1 MPMHI
6 YRLQR
11 TQILPI
17 SLDAAWDFLCRPEH
31 LRDLTPPGVG
41 LTVTSHIPDRM
52 YPGLIITY
60 RLGLYSMFY
69 FNWVTEIT
77 QAEPLSYFIDEQR
90 SGPYRF
96 WHHEHRL
103 RSVEGGVEMKDLI
116 HYALPFGL
124 LGRMVHAAIVKKQLN
139 AIFDYRREV
148 LADRFGRPVP

>member
-1 MPMHI
+1 MHV
-6 YRLQR
+6 YRLKR
-11 TQILPI
+11 TQILPV

-31 LRDLTPPGVG
+31 LRDLTPPAVR
-41 LTVTSHIPDRM
+41 LTVTSDLPDRM

-103 RSVEGGVEMKDLI
+103 RSVEGGVEMKDLV
-116 HYALPFGL
+116 HYALPFGV
-124 LGRMVHAAIVKKQLN
+124 LGRMVHAAIVKNQLN
-139 AIFDYRREV
+139 AIFDYRREA
-148 LADRFGRPVP
+148 LADRFGRPVH

>member
-1 MPMHI
+1 MHV
-6 YRLQR
+6 YRLHR
-11 TQILPI
+11 TQILPV
-17 SLDAAWDFLCRPEH
+17 SLEAAWDFLCRPEH

-77 QAEPLSYFIDEQR
+77 QAEPLSYFIDVQR

-139 AIFDYRREV
+139 AIFDYRCEV
-148 LADRFGRPVP
+148 LAERFGRPVP

>member
-1 MPMHI
+1 MHV

-11 TQILPI
+11 TQMLPI

-77 QAEPLSYFIDEQR
+77 QEEPLSYFIDEQR

>member
-31 LRDLTPPGVG
+31 LRDLTPPGVS

-148 LADRFGRPVP
+148 LTDRFGRPVP

>member
-1 MPMHI
+1 MHV
-6 YRLQR
+6 YRLHR
-11 TQILPI
+11 TQILPV
-17 SLDAAWDFLCRPEH
+17 SLEAAWDFLCRPEH

-139 AIFDYRREV
+139 AIFDYRCEV
-148 LADRFGRPVP
+148 LAERFGRPVP

>member
-1 MPMHI
+1 MHV

-11 TQILPI
+11 TQILPV
-17 SLDAAWDFLCRPEH
+17 SLDAAWEFLCRPEH

-41 LTVTSHIPDRM
+41 LTVTSDLPDRM

-60 RLGLYSMFY
+60 QLKLYSMFC
-69 FNWVTEIT
+69 FNWITEIT
-77 QAEPLSYFIDEQR
+77 QAEALIYFVDEQR

-103 RSVEGGVEMKDLI
+103 RSVKGGVEMKDLI

-124 LGRMVHAAIVKKQLN
+124 LGRMVHGAVVEKLLQR
-139 AIFDYRREV
+139 IFDYRRDT
-148 LADRFGRPVP
+148 LADRFGSPAP

>member
-1 MPMHI
+1 MHV
-6 YRLQR
+6 YRLKR
-11 TQILPI
+11 TQFLPV

-41 LTVTSHIPDRM
+41 LTVTSDLPDRM

-60 RLGLYSMFY
+60 RLELYSMFH

-90 SGPYRF
+90 SGPYKF

-103 RSVEGGVEMKDLI
+103 RSVEGGVEMNDLI
-116 HYALPFGL
+116 HYALPFGV
-124 LGRMVHAAIVKKQLN
+124 LGRMVHAAIVKNQLN
-139 AIFDYRREV
+139 AIFDYRREA
-148 LADRFGRPVP
+148 LADRFGRPVH

>member
-1 MPMHI
+1 MHV
-6 YRLQR
+6 YRLHR

-41 LTVTSHIPDRM
+41 LTVTSDLPDRM

-103 RSVEGGVEMKDLI
+103 RAVEGGVEMKDLV
-116 HYALPFGL
+116 HYALPFGV
-124 LGRMVHAAIVKKQLN
+124 LGRMVHAAIVKNQLI

-148 LADRFGRPVP
+148 LTDRFGRPVR

>member
-1 MPMHI
+1 MHV
-6 YRLQR
+6 YRLHR

-17 SLDAAWDFLCRPEH
+17 SLDDAWDFLCRPEH
-31 LRDLTPPGVG
+31 LRDLTPPGVR
-41 LTVTSHIPDRM
+41 LTVTSDLPDRM

-77 QAEPLSYFIDEQR
+77 QAEPLRYFIDEQR

-103 RSVEGGVEMKDLI
+103 RSVEGGVEMKDLV
-116 HYALPFGL
+116 HYALPFGV
-124 LGRMVHAAIVKKQLN
+124 LGRMVHAAIVKNQLN
-139 AIFDYRREV
+139 AIFDYRRKA
-148 LADRFGRPVP
+148 LADRFGPLVH

>member
-1 MPMHI
+1 MHV

-11 TQILPI
+11 TQNLPV
-17 SLDAAWDFLCRPEH
+17 SLETAWEFLCRPEH

-41 LTVTSHIPDRM
+41 LTVTSELPDRV

-60 RLGLYSMFY
+60 RLKLNKMLY

-77 QAEPLSYFIDEQR
+77 QAEPLRYFIDEQR

-103 RSVEGGVEMKDLI
+103 RSTEQGVEMTDLI
-116 HYALPFGL
+116 HYALPFGF
-124 LGRMVHAAIVKKQLN
+124 LGRMVHAAIVKNQLN
-139 AIFDYRREV
+139 AIFDYRRKALSE
-148 LADRFGRPVP
+148 RFGGPVR

>member
-1 MPMHI
+1 MHV

-11 TQILPI
+11 KQILPT

-41 LTVTSHIPDRM
+41 LTVTSDLPDRM

-124 LGRMVHAAIVKKQLN
+124 LGRMVHAAIVKNQLN
-139 AIFDYRREV
+139 AIFDYRREA
-148 LADRFGRPVP
+148 LADRFGRPIC

>member
-1 MPMHI
+1 MHV
-6 YRLQR
+6 YRLER

-41 LTVTSHIPDRM
+41 LTLTSDLPDRM

-103 RSVEGGVEMKDLI
+103 RTVEGGVEMKDLV
-116 HYALPFGL
+116 HYALPFGV
-124 LGRMVHAAIVKKQLN
+124 LGRMVHAAIVKNQLI

-148 LADRFGRPVP
+148 LAGRFGRPVR

>member
-1 MPMHI
+1 MHV
-6 YRLQR
+6 YKLQR
-11 TQILPI
+11 TQILPV

-41 LTVTSHIPDRM
+41 LTVTSDLPDRM

-60 RLGLYSMFY
+60 RLGPYSMFY

-124 LGRMVHAAIVKKQLN
+124 LGRMVHAAIVKNQLN
-139 AIFDYRREV
+139 AIFDYRREA
-148 LADRFGRPVP
+148 LADRFGRPVH

>member
-1 MPMHI
+1 MHV
-6 YRLQR
+6 YRLKR
-11 TQILPI
+11 TQMLPV
-17 SLDAAWDFLCRPEH
+17 SLDVAWDFLCRPEH

-41 LTVTSHIPDRM
+41 LTVTSDLPARM

-60 RLGLYSMFY
+60 RLGLYSMLY

-103 RSVEGGVEMKDLI
+103 RSVEGGVEMNDLI
-116 HYALPFGL
+116 HYALPFGV
-124 LGRMVHAAIVKKQLN
+124 LGRMVHAAIVKNQLN
-139 AIFDYRREV
+139 AIFDYRREA
-148 LADRFGRPVP
+148 LADRFGRPVR

>member
-1 MPMHI
+1 MHV
-6 YRLQR
+6 YRLHR
-11 TQILPI
+11 TQILPV

-31 LRDLTPPGVG
+31 LRDLTSPGVR
-41 LTVTSHIPDRM
+41 LTVTSDLPDRM
-52 YPGLIITY
+52 YPGLLITY

-103 RSVEGGVEMKDLI
+103 RSVEGGVEMDDLV
-116 HYALPFGL
+116 HYALPFGV
-124 LGRMVHAAIVKKQLN
+124 LGRMVHAAIVKNQLN
-139 AIFDYRREV
+139 AIFDYRREA
-148 LADRFGRPVP
+148 LADRFGTPVR

>member
-1 MPMHI
+1 MHV

-11 TQILPI
+11 TQNLPV
-17 SLDAAWDFLCRPEH
+17 SLETAWDFLCRPEH
-31 LRDLTPPGVG
+31 LRNLTPPSIG
-41 LTVTSHIPDRM
+41 LTVTSDLPDCV

-60 RLGLYSMFY
+60 RLALYKTFY

-77 QAEPLSYFIDEQR
+77 QAEPLRYFIDEQR

-103 RSVEGGVEMKDLI
+103 RSAKHGVEMVDLI

-124 LGRMVHAAIVKKQLN
+124 LGRMVHAAIVKNQLN

-148 LADRFGRPVP
+148 LSDKFGGSVR

>member
-1 MPMHI
+1 MHV

-11 TQILPI
+11 TQILAI

-41 LTVTSHIPDRM
+41 LTVTSDLPDRM

-103 RSVEGGVEMKDLI
+103 RSVEGGVEMKDLV

-124 LGRMVHAAIVKKQLN
+124 LGRMVHAAIVKNQLN
-139 AIFDYRREV
+139 AIFDYRRKV
-148 LADRFGRPVP
+148 LADRFGRPVR

>member
-1 MPMHI
+1 MHV
-6 YRLQR
+6 YRLHR
-11 TQILPI
+11 TQILPV

-41 LTVTSHIPDRM
+41 LTVTSDLPDLM

-77 QAEPLSYFIDEQR
+77 QAKPLSYFIDEQR

-103 RSVEGGVEMKDLI
+103 RSTARGVEMIDLI

-124 LGRMVHAAIVKKQLN
+124 LGRMVHAAIVRRQLN
-139 AIFDYRREV
+139 AIFDYRREA
-148 LADRFGRPVP
+148 LSEILGFPVR